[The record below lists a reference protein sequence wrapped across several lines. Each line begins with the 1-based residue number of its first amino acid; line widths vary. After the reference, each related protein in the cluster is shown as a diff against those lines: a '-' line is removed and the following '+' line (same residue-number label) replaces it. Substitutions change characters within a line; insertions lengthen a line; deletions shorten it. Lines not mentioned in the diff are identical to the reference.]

1 MLVFC
6 FSDNNS
12 SFKLKRSSQNMQG
25 LAYLLVNPLGIVIIF
40 IFEHPECNNQK
51 EKKSL
56 TFLSPEV

>member
-12 SFKLKRSSQNMQG
+12 SFKHKQLSQNMQG
-25 LAYLLVNPLGIVIIF
+25 LAYLLVNPLHIVIIS
-40 IFEHPECNNQK
+40 IFEYQECSNQK
-51 EKKSL
+51 EEKSS